1 MTLLS
6 DDRMEPAVMH
16 DPHSYYRGLRDVD
29 PVRWN
34 ATWGGWV
41 LTRQEDVVR
50 VLGRVSSTMRQPRP
64 ASQTLWAI

>member
-34 ATWGGWV
+34 ATWGGW
-41 LTRQEDVVR
+41 
-50 VLGRVSSTMRQPRP
+50 G
-64 ASQTLWAI
+64 